1 MIEDYRALRAAGR
14 SPQLIIGP
22 WTHTS
27 SGLAGVSLR
36 EAIAWM
42 RAHLL
47 GDVRMLSPARVR
59 VYVTG
64 ERRWRELREW
74 PPPAAREHKLYLHAG
89 GHLSS
94 SPPETAS
101 PPTRYR
107 YDPAAPTPALGGAML
122 LEQRPV
128 RDNRPLEARPDVVTF
143 TGAPLGHDTDVL
155 GPVHADIHI
164 RSSRGNTD
172 VFVRVCDVQPYGAS
186 CRAPARCG
194 RRRARALRPV
204 ADGPPLRP
212 WVTASASR
220 SRAER
225 TRATRAIPARAKIH
239 SARPTLYPP
248 NRRSSTIPSIPHQ

>member
-101 PPTRYR
+101 PRLAT
-107 YDPAAPTPALGGAML
+107 AMTPL
-122 LEQRPV
+122 LRRPPSV
-128 RDNRPLEARPDVVTF
+128 
-143 TGAPLGHDTDVL
+143 
-155 GPVHADIHI
+155 
-164 RSSRGNTD
+164 
-172 VFVRVCDVQPYGAS
+172 
-186 CRAPARCG
+186 ARCCSSSG
-194 RRRARALRPV
+194 RCAT
-204 ADGPPLRP
+204 
-212 WVTASASR
+212 TAR
-220 SRAER
+220 SR
-225 TRATRAIPARAKIH
+225 H
-239 SARPTLYPP
+239 GPTW
-248 NRRSSTIPSIPHQ
+248 